1 MQQPGGAGLGCQRR
15 GKGAARHSPARH
27 ARTNPPP
34 PRPAPPMMVL
44 LPPLLLAALVDG
56 AAASNGAGA
65 STSAAAA
72 PAPLPAGWADSIGR
86 GAMLARHRLPR
97 GGIGPSVSPPLDVR
111 LRPSIGNGR
120 LATLASSPNV
130 YLAGVYNLV
139 GTVEPF
145 RARLPGLAAMYPL
158 LLPAAGRPTRT
169 TCAAPTP
176 AQRVR
181 CGTPPYTPSRGCTPA
196 QGCCYAPFSPDPK
209 SLPWCYAVPNG
220 SACPSRCHAEVA
232 APPLPP
238 ATSWAD
244 DEGA

>member
-1 MQQPGGAGLGCQRR
+1 
-15 GKGAARHSPARH
+15 
-27 ARTNPPP
+27 
-34 PRPAPPMMVL
+34 MMVL
-44 LPPLLLAALVDG
+44 LPPLLLAALIDG
-56 AAASNGAGA
+56 AAAA
-65 STSAAAA
+65 
-72 PAPLPAGWADSIGR
+72 APLPAGWADSIRR

-97 GGIGPSVSPPLDVR
+97 GGSGPSVSPPLDVR

-158 LLPAAGRPTRT
+158 LLPAADHRRT
-169 TCAAPTP
+169 TCAAPAP

-209 SLPWCYAVPNG
+209 SLPWCYAVLNG
-220 SACPSRCHAEVA
+220 SACPSRCHAEVEG
-232 APPLPP
+232 PPLPP

-244 DEGA
+244 DEGAW